1 LSTAASKRI
10 NVLLVDDHAVVR
22 EGYRRLLER
31 DDSLVVAGEA
41 ATATEAMR
49 LDADLRPDVVVLDIA
64 LPGVSG
70 MEILRR
76 IIARRPDACVLM
88 FSMYHDG
95 IYATRAIDAGA
106 RGFLS
111 KASAPDLLVQAVR
124 SVAGGRR
131 YLSPDVEMAM
141 NKQSSAA
148 NELAGALS
156 TRELEVLRMLT
167 QGYGI
172 EEIGERLGLSPKT
185 AANHQSS
192 IKQKLGA
199 ESALQLMLIA
209 QQFGLVSGK

>member
-1 LSTAASKRI
+1 LNTAVPGKIS
-10 NVLLVDDHAVVR
+10 VLLVDDHAVVR

-31 DDSLVVAGEA
+31 DDYLVVVGEA
-41 ATATEAMR
+41 ATAAEAIR
-49 LDADLRPDVVVLDIA
+49 CDAELKPDVIVLDIA

-70 MEILRR
+70 IETLRR

-88 FSMYHDG
+88 FSMYQDG
-95 IYATRAIDAGA
+95 IYASRAINGGA
-106 RGFLS
+106 RGYLS
-111 KASAPDLLVQAVR
+111 KASAPDLLVEAVR

-131 YLSPDVEMAM
+131 YLSPDVELAM
-141 NKQSSAA
+141 NKQSSTA
-148 NELAGALS
+148 NHLADALS

-167 QGYGI
+167 QGYGV

-199 ESALQLMLIA
+199 NSALQLILIA
-209 QQFGLVSGK
+209 QQFGLISDK